1 MPEQNFSDRYV
12 RYNYTTQSLTVV
24 PLDGQPV
31 YFDSVIT
38 GQVKPVHMMGDGSSQ
53 LSQLPFVETLEIH
66 SASNV
71 DIESLRITGNRVKIY
86 NSGSAAITVQTGITG
101 SLTYENINAKCT
113 SVAFFDGT
121 YWRVEDGQQIGDL
134 KPWHKN
140 FGAGTQSLP
149 WGWVAMDGSTISD
162 PESPFNGQT
171 LEDLNGDGRFVRGSA
186 TSGTEQTDA
195 MQKHTAKFD
204 ISNTYIDTNGDII
217 LVSGTAGSDAGVS
230 AAGSRTF
237 SSQNPINFDGIKA
250 HDGGG
255 TPRTADETRPIN
267 MSVVWII
274 KIK

>member
-1 MPEQNFSDRYV
+1 MAEQNFSDRYI
-12 RYNYTTQSLTVV
+12 RYNYSTQSLTVV
-24 PLDGQPV
+24 PLNGQPV

-38 GQVKPVHMMGDGSSQ
+38 GQVKPVHLMGDGSSQ

-66 SASNV
+66 SASDV
-71 DIESLRITGNRVKIY
+71 DIEALRITGNRVKIY
-86 NSGSAAITVQTGITG
+86 NSGSAAITVQTGVTG
-101 SLTYENINAKCT
+101 SFTYENINSKCT

-162 PESPFNGQT
+162 AESPFNGQT
-171 LEDLNGDGRFVRGSA
+171 LEDLNGDGRFIRGAA
-186 TSGTEQTDA
+186 TSGTEQGFA
-195 MQKHTAKFD
+195 MEDHYHEKSFTRGD
-204 ISNTYIDTNGDII
+204 SVGSTYNVQRGGAPQVGSI
-217 LVSGTAGSDAGVS
+217 TAGDVSPSDAG
-230 AAGSRTF
+230 AGAPSVA
-237 SSQNPINFDGIKA
+237 S
-250 HDGGG
+250 
-255 TPRTADETRPIN
+255 ETRPIN